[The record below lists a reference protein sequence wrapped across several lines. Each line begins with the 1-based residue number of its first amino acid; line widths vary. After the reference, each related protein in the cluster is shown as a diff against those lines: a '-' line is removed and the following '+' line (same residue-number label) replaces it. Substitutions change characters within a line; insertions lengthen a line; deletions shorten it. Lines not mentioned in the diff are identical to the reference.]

1 MALVASNNVWQISLR
16 YIEKYT
22 SSGDS
27 RYYPKQTAINIKRL
41 MQVLLVNILQWK
53 AFVTDVRVHFI
64 RDQVMKGTLDVDYV
78 ETSSNDADMLT
89 KPLGPLQLGEAIIRI
104 GMETET

>member
-1 MALVASNNVWQISLR
+1 MIARGADGVWIRKQHQATLR
-16 YIEKYT
+16 SDNQSAIAWATGEKSPVT
-22 SSGDS
+22 RSKHVD
-27 RYYPKQTAINIKRL
+27 
-41 MQVLLVNILQWK
+41 VL
-53 AFVTDVRVHFI
+53 VHFI
-64 RDQVMKGTLDVDYV
+64 RDQVMKGTLDFEYV